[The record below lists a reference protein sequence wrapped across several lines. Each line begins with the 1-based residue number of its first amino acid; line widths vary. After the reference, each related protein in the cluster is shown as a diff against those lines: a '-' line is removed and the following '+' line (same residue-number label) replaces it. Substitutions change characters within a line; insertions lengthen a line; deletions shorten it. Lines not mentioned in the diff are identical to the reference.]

1 MWGDVNES
9 DSQLKMKFLT
19 MELTIAVGEGNLI
32 FENLKKY
39 NNNLI

>member
-19 MELTIAVGEGNLI
+19 MELTIAAGEGNMI
-32 FENLKKY
+32 FEYLKK
-39 NNNLI
+39 